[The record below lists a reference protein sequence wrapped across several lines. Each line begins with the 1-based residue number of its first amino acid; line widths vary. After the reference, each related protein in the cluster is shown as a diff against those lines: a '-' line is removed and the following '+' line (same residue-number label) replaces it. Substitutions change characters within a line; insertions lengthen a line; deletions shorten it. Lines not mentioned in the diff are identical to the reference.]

1 MLPVFAQYASAET
14 PFPDAEK
21 KSSLAMQVQPFDA
34 DDARVEVLELSGYE
48 ESPFC
53 LFLPA
58 GCDREQ
64 LRVAFQGDSLTVN
77 GRAVRSGEPTDVFAE
92 DGVYTV
98 ETPQGTY
105 PLRVLSSENLPSL
118 YIETDSGALD
128 AIHADKT
135 RKEPGRLTVAEN
147 GEITLNGAALSYV
160 KGRGNSSW
168 RSNEKR
174 SYTIKFEEDA
184 GLLGMKAAKK
194 WVLTSN
200 NMDPTLMRNAIA
212 YSAAR
217 LTRLPYTVDFAFV
230 DLYVNGCYRGN
241 YLLCEKIEVGGNRVA
256 ITDLEAANEEA
267 NPGVVL
273 SEAKR
278 MQNDKKTPTRVWCD
292 IANEPENITGGYLL
306 EYEYRDALTDEKS
319 GFVTDSGVSLILH
332 SPKHATQGEINYI
345 ADLYGE
351 LEEALLSEDG
361 TNQQGKHY
369 SDYIDMDSFVDGLLL
384 YDFTANQ
391 DRGFT
396 SWYLYLPQDS
406 QTFYMGPLWDF
417 DQSMET
423 PSLPPDSVNISA
435 QALYE
440 NSHQRGSPQEQSFIE
455 LFFLHREF
463 IDRMTERFAG
473 FKEVLA
479 DSLNAETAALSEEI
493 RASAAM
499 DSVRWGYTVDQKKD
513 VELPDYVNARIE
525 TLTAVYGDM
534 DAHIE
539 EACQTL
545 ERNGLPD
552 ESGQTGNRTAVF
564 LSLTAAALL
573 IAAIGFI
580 LIRRKKRQRKS
591 R

>member
-1 MLPVFAQYASAET
+1 
-14 PFPDAEK
+14 
-21 KSSLAMQVQPFDA
+21 MQVQPFDA

-48 ESPFC
+48 NDPFC

-58 GCDREQ
+58 GCDREN
-64 LRVAFQGDSLTVN
+64 LVVFFPSNTLTVN
-77 GRAVRSGEPTDVFAE
+77 GTPLASGETTDVFSE

-98 ETPQGTY
+98 TTEEATY
-105 PLRVLSSENLPSL
+105 GLRVMGADHLPSL
-118 YIETDSGALD
+118 YLETDSGTLD

-135 RKEPGRLTVAEN
+135 YKEPGRLTVAEN
-147 GEITLNGAALSYV
+147 GEITLNSAALSYV

-174 SYTIKFEEDA
+174 SYTIKFEEDT

-212 YSAAR
+212 YSAAQ
-217 LTRLPYTVDFAFV
+217 LTRLPHTVGFAFV

-241 YLLCEKIEVGGNRVA
+241 YLLCEKIEVGKNRIA
-256 ITDLEAANEEA
+256 INDLEAANEEA
-267 NPGVVL
+267 NPGMLL

-278 MQNDKKTPTRVWCD
+278 MQNEKKSPTRVWCD
-292 IANEPENITGGYLL
+292 VPNEPENLTGGYLL

-319 GFVTDSGVSLILH
+319 GFVTDSGVGLILH
-332 SPKHATQGEINYI
+332 SPKHATQGEIDYI

-361 TNQQGKHY
+361 VNKQGKHF
-369 SDYIDMDSFVDGLLL
+369 SDYLDMDSFIDGLLL

-391 DRGFT
+391 DKGFT

-423 PSLPPDSVNISA
+423 PDQPPDSVNVSA
-435 QALYE
+435 QARYG
-440 NSHQRGSPQEQSFIE
+440 NSHQIGSYQEQSFIE
-455 LFFLHREF
+455 LFFSHREF
-463 IDRMTERFAG
+463 IDRMTERFDG

-479 DSLNAETAALSEEI
+479 DSLNEKTAALFEEI

-499 DSVRWGYTVDQKKD
+499 DGVRWGYTVNQKKD
-513 VELPDYVNARIE
+513 VELQDFVNERIE
-525 TLTAVYGDM
+525 TLTVIYGDM
-534 DAHIE
+534 DAYID
-539 EACQTL
+539 EAVQTL
-545 ERNGLPD
+545 ERNGLPG
-552 ESGQTGNRTAVF
+552 ERAPKGGHTAVYI
-564 LSLTAAALL
+564 SVAAAALV
-573 IAAIGFI
+573 IAVFMFVIMKRK
-580 LIRRKKRQRKS
+580 RRQGKS